1 MAKENFFTRLF
12 SFFKKKPETDTI
24 GNNKLLEKIKNLET
38 TLVNYQKRRTSDGTQ
53 IEQLSKENADSKQQI
68 QLYKEQIAAIEK
80 KLEEAKK
87 IQFSGSEIGEEYL
100 ALKADFDAKEKELK
114 KLKRDVDDLQKEV
127 EELQD
132 DKKQQKKKFEREIE
146 QKIEEFHK
154 VLIQVTEEKESL
166 VMKVKDLE
174 TEKKLKNDSIS
185 FINNIL
191 NAKDA
196 DSKDY
201 KYIFDKTTEIC
212 NYVQNEVV
220 DVFKNILNRPVT
232 DFATNLYKWRN
243 TELKTWL
250 KGKKVIAIVGE
261 FSSGKTSLV
270 NKILNPNNDP
280 RIIEL
285 NVGSKETTAIP
296 TYIEYANDFYSHFVA
311 PNGELKRID
320 TATFQMTKKEILD
333 QVNVLSLID
342 TFVLGYKNPYIQNI
356 SILDTPGFGS
366 NNKKLIE
373 KTVTAIREASAV
385 FWLIDANSGDLNQS
399 SISTIREHLKGT
411 ELYIILNKCDT
422 KSDRDLAALETKV
435 RSTVQQQGITVKQF
449 LRFSTKNDTYRGQLM
464 NVINSLN
471 VQSNSDYIGA
481 IKSLLESSLKRK
493 DEEYRNIQQQINGL
507 NQKKESKQ
515 RDIRSNMDLA
525 KRDCST
531 LRNLFSAHQNDYLL
545 FKGEKSYKMTVE
557 NKAIYDR
564 NLAQVTQIVDRFIV
578 QNREMIDFEKQITTA
593 ERQAEELRADK
604 KHIGQVVATL
614 SRLMTEYNN
623 KR

>member
-12 SFFKKKPETDTI
+12 SFFKKKPEDD
-24 GNNKLLEKIKNLET
+24 KLLEKIKVLES
-38 TLVNYQKRRTSDGTQ
+38 TLATYQKRGTNDGSQ

-68 QLYKEQIAAIEK
+68 QLYKEEIAAIEK
-80 KLEEAKK
+80 KLEETKK

-114 KLKRDVDDLQKEV
+114 KLEKDIDDLQEEV

-132 DKKQQKKKFEREIE
+132 DKKEQKKKFEREIE

-166 VMKVKDLE
+166 AAKVKDLE
-174 TEKKLKNDSIS
+174 TDKKLKSDSIS
-185 FINNIL
+185 FVNNIL

-196 DSKDY
+196 DNKDY

-212 NYVQNEVV
+212 NYVQNEVI
-220 DVFKNILNRPVT
+220 DVFKNILNRPVA
-232 DFATNLYKWRN
+232 DFAANLYKWRN

-280 RIIEL
+280 KIIDL
-285 NVGSKETTAIP
+285 PTSSKETTAIP

-373 KTVTAIREASAV
+373 KTVASIKEASAV
-385 FWLIDANSGDLNQS
+385 FWLIDANTGEMNQS
-399 SISTIREHLKGT
+399 SINTIKEHLKGT

-449 LRFSTKNDTYRGQLM
+449 LRFSTKEDTYREQLM
-464 NVINSLN
+464 NVINTLN

-481 IKSLLESSLKRK
+481 IRSLLESSLKRK
-493 DEEYRNIQQQINGL
+493 DEEYRNIQQQINVL
-507 NQKKESKQ
+507 YQKKTAKQ
-515 RDIRSNMDLA
+515 NQIQSNSRSIG
-525 KRDCST
+525 DCC
-531 LRNLFSAHQNDYLL
+531 RNLKMSFHKHQNSIAGFGYGDEY
-545 FKGEKSYKMTVE
+545 YKMELGQKET
-557 NKAIYDR
+557 YDR
-564 NLAQVTQIVDRFIV
+564 NVYRITEIVGQISS
-578 QNREMIDFEKQITTA
+578 QNNELLNIEKQSTTA
-593 ERQAEELRADK
+593 ERQAEELRIDK
-604 KHIGQVVATL
+604 KHMGQVVTTL
-614 SRLMTEYNN
+614 SRLMKEYSN

>member
-24 GNNKLLEKIKNLET
+24 ENNKLLERIKFLESTLT
-38 TLVNYQKRRTSDGTQ
+38 TYQKRGANDGVQ

-100 ALKADFDAKEKELK
+100 ALKADFDAKEKKLK
-114 KLKRDVDDLQKEV
+114 KLKKDIDDLQEEV
-127 EELQD
+127 EKLQD
-132 DKKQQKKKFEREIE
+132 DKKEQKKNFEREIE

-154 VLIQVTEEKESL
+154 VLLQVTEEKESL
-166 VMKVKDLE
+166 AVKVKDLE

-385 FWLIDANSGDLNQS
+385 FWLVDANSGELNQS

-449 LRFSTKNDTYRGQLM
+449 LRFSTKNDMYRVQLM
-464 NVINSLN
+464 NVINALN

-481 IKSLLESSLKRK
+481 IRSLLESSLKRK

-557 NKAIYDR
+557 NKAVYDR

>member
-12 SFFKKKPETDTI
+12 SFFKKKSETDTT
-24 GNNKLLEKIKNLET
+24 GNNKLLEKIKNLEA
-38 TLVNYQKRRTSDGTQ
+38 TLVNYQKRRTSDGAQ
-53 IEQLSKENADSKQQI
+53 IEQLSKENADSKKQI

-100 ALKADFDAKEKELK
+100 ALKADFDVKEKELK
-114 KLKRDVDDLQKEV
+114 KLKRDVDDLKEDLKEA
-127 EELQD
+127 EE
-132 DKKQQKKKFEREIE
+132 KQKKKFEREIE

-373 KTVTAIREASAV
+373 KTITAIREASAV
-385 FWLIDANSGDLNQS
+385 FWLVDANSGELNQS

-449 LRFSTKNDTYRGQLM
+449 LRFSTKNDMYRVQLM
-464 NVINSLN
+464 NVINALN

-481 IKSLLESSLKRK
+481 IRSLLESSLKRK

-557 NKAIYDR
+557 NKAVYDR